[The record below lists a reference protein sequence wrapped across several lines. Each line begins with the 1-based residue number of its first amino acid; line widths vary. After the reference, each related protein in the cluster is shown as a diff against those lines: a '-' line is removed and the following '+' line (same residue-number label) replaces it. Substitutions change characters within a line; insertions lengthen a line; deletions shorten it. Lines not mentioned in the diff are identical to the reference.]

1 MLTLEYDGKESKM
14 NIQIVDGLGRK
25 IITKDI
31 NLVNGKVQVAT
42 STLTNGAY
50 RMIINDGTRVAVKQ
64 FVVIK

>member
-1 MLTLEYDGKESKM
+1 M

-50 RMIINDGTRVAVKQ
+50 RMIINDGTRVVKQ